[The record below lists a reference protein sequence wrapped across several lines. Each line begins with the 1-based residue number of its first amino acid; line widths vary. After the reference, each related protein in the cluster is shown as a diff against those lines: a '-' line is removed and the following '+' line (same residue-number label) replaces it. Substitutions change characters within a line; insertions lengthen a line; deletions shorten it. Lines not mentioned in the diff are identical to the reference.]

1 MLAEV
6 VHEPGA
12 LVALCLEVLQRCL
25 LLLVSG
31 VGVGASLQEDETEL
45 VVVVD
50 DCLPDGGKSCTSLLV
65 GISTIG
71 EQPRYQHGAALFGG
85 YQERGEAVVQ
95 GVGIGSLFQK
105 LGGGGLDTLALVL
118 VTAFVLADEETQRC
132 FVLVLDGIGICAG
145 MERECHAFGV
155 CLAGCC
161 QQFRVAALQA
171 VAGKEQQ
178 AEQRGDVG
186 AAFHAPN
193 VSRVARA

>member
-1 MLAEV
+1 M
-6 VHEPGA
+6 HEPGA

-31 VGVGASLQEDETEL
+31 VGVGTCLQEDEPEL

-50 DCLPDGGKSCTSLLV
+50 NCLPDRGESSPRLQV
-65 GISTIG
+65 GVGSIG

-105 LGGGGLDTLALVL
+105 LGGGGLDTLAPVL
-118 VTAFVLADEETQRC
+118 VIAFVLADEEPQRC
-132 FVLVLDGIGICAG
+132 FVLVLGGIGVSTGA
-145 MERECHAFGV
+145 ERERYDLGV
-155 CLAGCC
+155 CFAGCC
-161 QQFRVAALQA
+161 QQFLIAILQA
-171 VAGKEQQ
+171 VAGNEQQ
-178 AEQRGDVG
+178 TEEQGDVG
-186 AAFHAPN
+186 TAYHVPN

>member
-1 MLAEV
+1 M
-6 VHEPGA
+6 HEPGA

-31 VGVGASLQEDETEL
+31 VGIGASLQEDETEL

-50 DCLPDGGKSCTSLLV
+50 NCLPDRGESSPRLQV
-65 GISTIG
+65 GVGSIG
-71 EQPRYQHGAALFGG
+71 QQPRYQHGAALFGG

-118 VTAFVLADEETQRC
+118 VTAFVLADEETQRR
-132 FVLVLDGIGICAG
+132 FILVLGGIGG
-145 MERECHAFGV
+145 STDVERELHAFGV
-155 CLAGCC
+155 CLSGCC
-161 QQFRVAALQA
+161 QQFLIAILQA
-171 VAGKEQQ
+171 VAGNEQQ

-186 AAFHAPN
+186 AAYHAPN

>member
-12 LVALCLEVLQRCL
+12 LVALRLEVLQRCL

-31 VGVGASLQEDETEL
+31 VGIGASLQEDETEL

-50 DCLPDGGKSCTSLLV
+50 DCLPDGGKSSPRLQV
-65 GISTIG
+65 GVGSIG
-71 EQPRYQHGAALFGG
+71 QQPRYQHGAALFGG

-118 VTAFVLADEETQRC
+118 VTAFVLADEETQRR
-132 FVLVLDGIGICAG
+132 FILVLGGIGISTNV
-145 MERECHAFGV
+145 ERELHAFGV
-155 CLAGCC
+155 CLSGCG

-171 VAGKEQQ
+171 VAGNEQQ

-186 AAFHAPN
+186 AAYHAPD
-193 VSRVARA
+193 VSRVVRA

>member
-1 MLAEV
+1 M
-6 VHEPGA
+6 HEPGA

-31 VGVGASLQEDETEL
+31 VGIGTCLQEDEPEL

-50 DCLPDGGKSCTSLLV
+50 DCLPDGGESSPRLQV
-65 GISTIG
+65 GVGSIG
-71 EQPRYQHGAALFGG
+71 QQPRYQHSAALFGG

-118 VTAFVLADEETQRC
+118 VTAFVLADEETQRR
-132 FVLVLDGIGICAG
+132 FILVLDGIGICAG

-155 CLAGCC
+155 CLSGCC
-161 QQFRVAALQA
+161 QQFLIAILQA
-171 VAGKEQQ
+171 VAGNEQQ
-178 AEQRGDVG
+178 AEQQGDVG
-186 AAFHAPN
+186 TASHAPY
-193 VSRVARA
+193 VSIVTNR

>member
-1 MLAEV
+1 MSQSASRNGALFSAVLAEV

-31 VGVGASLQEDETEL
+31 VGVGTSLQEDETEL

-50 DCLPDGGKSCTSLLV
+50 DCLPDGGKSCTSLQV

-71 EQPRYQHGAALFGG
+71 EQPRYQYGAALFGG

-118 VTAFVLADEETQRC
+118 VTAFVLADEETQRR
-132 FVLVLDGIGICAG
+132 FILVLGGIGVSTG
-145 MERECHAFGV
+145 VERECHAFGV
-155 CLAGCC
+155 CLSGCC
-161 QQFRVAALQA
+161 QQFLIAILQA
-171 VAGKEQQ
+171 VAGNEQ
-178 AEQRGDVG
+178 
-186 AAFHAPN
+186 
-193 VSRVARA
+193 